1 MMDGK
6 IKNILVT
13 GGGQN
18 FGLSLVKSFLK
29 NSNFNIIILTRDS
42 NKLKKELKGYNNIF
56 QYKPVDFNNNKN
68 LIHKIKK
75 KFGQIDVLINNATLN
90 TQKNFS
96 NFIKNSEDKK
106 IKDYYL
112 TNSVSPLLMI
122 KYLLLGSNK
131 DKMIINILAGR
142 ALTGHTRH
150 VEYYSSKAALYN
162 ATITLSN
169 DYKNHNFINIM
180 MGKIDLSNEDE
191 LKKIFKYF
199 NKIINNFDKDT
210 LNRKSNYQ
218 EVYLFFS
225 LFNYLKIRTMFFIK
239 NIMNSKRI

>member
-1 MMDGK
+1 M
-6 IKNILVT
+6 
-13 GGGQN
+13 
-18 FGLSLVKSFLK
+18 
-29 NSNFNIIILTRDS
+29 
-42 NKLKKELKGYNNIF
+42 
-56 QYKPVDFNNNKN
+56 
-68 LIHKIKK
+68 
-75 KFGQIDVLINNATLN
+75 
-90 TQKNFS
+90 
-96 NFIKNSEDKK
+96 
-106 IKDYYL
+106 
-112 TNSVSPLLMI
+112 
-122 KYLLLGSNK
+122 
-131 DKMIINILAGR
+131 
-142 ALTGHTRH
+142 H

-225 LFNYLKIRTMFFIK
+225 LFSYLKIRIMFFIK

>member
-1 MMDGK
+1 
-6 IKNILVT
+6 
-13 GGGQN
+13 
-18 FGLSLVKSFLK
+18 
-29 NSNFNIIILTRDS
+29 
-42 NKLKKELKGYNNIF
+42 
-56 QYKPVDFNNNKN
+56 
-68 LIHKIKK
+68 
-75 KFGQIDVLINNATLN
+75 
-90 TQKNFS
+90 
-96 NFIKNSEDKK
+96 
-106 IKDYYL
+106 
-112 TNSVSPLLMI
+112 MI

-131 DKMIINILAGR
+131 NKMIINILAGR

-169 DYKNHNFINIM
+169 DYKDHNFINIM
-180 MGKIDLSNEDE
+180 MGKIDLNNEDE

-199 NKIINNFDKDT
+199 NKVINNFDKDT

-239 NIMNSKRI
+239 NIMSSKRI